1 MPPSKRR
8 ILFVEDD
15 ADTRELV
22 SFVLRQAN
30 YEVVIAENNDK
41 ALPLARTMH
50 FDLYMID
57 NWMPG
62 GSGIDL
68 CERLRE
74 FDSSTPILFYSGAA
88 YDQDKRAAFAAGA
101 QGYLTKPVEND
112 RLISEI
118 SKLISEVRRK
128 NADASLDDQ
137 TPRLRLVL
145 AAKGAG
151 NHSLD

>member
-8 ILFVEDD
+8 ILYVEDD

-22 SFVLRQAN
+22 SFVLRQEN
-30 YEVVIAENNDK
+30 YDVVLAENNDK
-41 ALPLARTMH
+41 ALLLARTMH

-68 CERLRE
+68 CKRLRE

-112 RLISEI
+112 RLISEV
-118 SKLISEVRRK
+118 SKLISEVRRM
-128 NADASLDDQ
+128 NAGANSPIVERNGQKQPTLAI
-137 TPRLRLVL
+137 RLSR
-145 AAKGAG
+145 
-151 NHSLD
+151 

>member
-8 ILFVEDD
+8 ILYVEDD

-22 SFVLRQAN
+22 SFVLRQEN
-30 YEVVIAENNDK
+30 YDVVLAENNDK
-41 ALPLARTMH
+41 ALLLARTMH

-74 FDSSTPILFYSGAA
+74 FDPNTPILFYSGAA
-88 YDQDKRAAFAAGA
+88 YDRDKRAAFAAGA

-112 RLISEI
+112 RLISEV
-118 SKLISEVRRK
+118 SKLVSEVRRM
-128 NADASLDDQ
+128 NAGANSPIVERDGQKQPTLAI
-137 TPRLRLVL
+137 RLSR
-145 AAKGAG
+145 
-151 NHSLD
+151 

>member
-1 MPPSKRR
+1 MPPSKRK
-8 ILFVEDD
+8 ILYVEDD

-22 SFVLRQAN
+22 SFVLRQEN
-30 YEVVIAENNDK
+30 YEVVLAENNDN
-41 ALPLARTMH
+41 ALLLARTMH

-112 RLISEI
+112 RLISEV
-118 SKLISEVRRK
+118 SKLVSEVRRI
-128 NADASLDDQ
+128 NAGTSSPIVERNGQRQPALAS
-137 TPRLRLVL
+137 RLSR
-145 AAKGAG
+145 
-151 NHSLD
+151 

>member
-8 ILFVEDD
+8 ILYVEDD
-15 ADTRELV
+15 TDTRELV
-22 SFVLRQAN
+22 SFVLRQEN
-30 YEVVIAENNDK
+30 YDVVLAENNDK
-41 ALPLARTMH
+41 ALLLARTMH

-88 YDQDKRAAFAAGA
+88 YDQDKLAAFAAGA

-112 RLISEI
+112 RLISEV
-118 SKLISEVRRK
+118 STLVSEARK
-128 NADASLDDQ
+128 IDADANSPLVETNSQ
-137 TPRLRLVL
+137 RQPTLPIRLSR
-145 AAKGAG
+145 
-151 NHSLD
+151 

>member
-8 ILFVEDD
+8 ILYVEDD

-22 SFVLRQAN
+22 SFVLRQEN
-30 YEVVIAENNDK
+30 YDVVLAENNDN
-41 ALPLARTMH
+41 ALLLARTIH

-74 FDSSTPILFYSGAA
+74 FDSNTPILFYSGAA

-112 RLISEI
+112 RLISEV
-118 SKLISEVRRK
+118 SKLISEVRRM
-128 NADASLDDQ
+128 NAGANSPIVERNGQKQPTLAI
-137 TPRLRLVL
+137 RLSR
-145 AAKGAG
+145 
-151 NHSLD
+151 

>member
-8 ILFVEDD
+8 ILYVEDD

-22 SFVLRQAN
+22 SFVLRQEN
-30 YEVVIAENNDK
+30 YDVVLAENNDK
-41 ALPLARTMH
+41 ALLLARTMH

-112 RLISEI
+112 RLISEV
-118 SKLISEVRRK
+118 SKLVSEVRRM
-128 NADASLDDQ
+128 NAGANSPIVERNGQKQPTLAI
-137 TPRLRLVL
+137 RLSR
-145 AAKGAG
+145 
-151 NHSLD
+151 

>member
-8 ILFVEDD
+8 ILYVEDD

-22 SFVLRQAN
+22 SFVLGQEN
-30 YEVVIAENNDK
+30 YDVVLAENNDN
-41 ALPLARTMH
+41 ALLLARTMH

-74 FDSSTPILFYSGAA
+74 FDPSTPILFYSGAA

-101 QGYLTKPVEND
+101 QGYLTKPVENVQ
-112 RLISEI
+112 LIYKRICICIPI
-118 SKLISEVRRK
+118 SR
-128 NADASLDDQ
+128 
-137 TPRLRLVL
+137 
-145 AAKGAG
+145 
-151 NHSLD
+151 

>member
-8 ILFVEDD
+8 ILYVEDD

-22 SFVLRQAN
+22 SFVLRQEN
-30 YEVVIAENNDK
+30 YDVVLAENNDN
-41 ALPLARTMH
+41 ALLLARTMH

-74 FDSSTPILFYSGAA
+74 FDPSTPILFYSGAA

-101 QGYLTKPVEND
+101 QGYVTKPVEND
-112 RLISEI
+112 RLISEV
-118 SKLISEVRRK
+118 SKLVSEVRTINGGANSPIVER
-128 NADASLDDQ
+128 NGQRQPTLAI
-137 TPRLRLVL
+137 RLSR
-145 AAKGAG
+145 
-151 NHSLD
+151 

>member
-8 ILFVEDD
+8 ILYVEDD

-22 SFVLRQAN
+22 SFVLRQEN
-30 YEVVIAENNDK
+30 YDVVLAENNDK
-41 ALPLARTMH
+41 ALLLARTMH

-74 FDSSTPILFYSGAA
+74 FDPNTPILFYSGAA
-88 YDQDKRAAFAAGA
+88 YDRDKRAAFAAGA

-112 RLISEI
+112 RLISEV
-118 SKLISEVRRK
+118 SKLVSEVRRM
-128 NADASLDDQ
+128 NAGANSPIVEGNGQKQPTLAI
-137 TPRLRLVL
+137 RLSR
-145 AAKGAG
+145 
-151 NHSLD
+151 

>member
-8 ILFVEDD
+8 ILYVEDD

-22 SFVLRQAN
+22 SFVLRQEN
-30 YEVVIAENNDK
+30 YDVVLAENNDN
-41 ALPLARTMH
+41 ALLLARTMH

-68 CERLRE
+68 CKRLRE

-112 RLISEI
+112 RLISEV
-118 SKLISEVRRK
+118 SKLISEVRRI
-128 NADASLDDQ
+128 NADGNSLTVERIGKRQ
-137 TPRLRLVL
+137 PALPIRLSR
-145 AAKGAG
+145 
-151 NHSLD
+151 

>member
-8 ILFVEDD
+8 ILYVEDD

-22 SFVLRQAN
+22 SFVLRQEN
-30 YEVVIAENNDK
+30 YDVVLAENNDK
-41 ALPLARTMH
+41 ALLLARTTH

-88 YDQDKRAAFAAGA
+88 YDQDKQAAFAVGA

-112 RLISEI
+112 RLISEV
-118 SKLISEVRRK
+118 SKLISEVRRI
-128 NADASLDDQ
+128 NAGANSLTVERNGQ
-137 TPRLRLVL
+137 RQPTLPIRLSR
-145 AAKGAG
+145 
-151 NHSLD
+151 

>member
-8 ILFVEDD
+8 ILYVEDD

-22 SFVLRQAN
+22 SFVLRQEN
-30 YEVVIAENNDK
+30 YDVVLAENNDK
-41 ALPLARTMH
+41 ALLLARTTH

-68 CERLRE
+68 CKRLRE

-88 YDQDKRAAFAAGA
+88 YDDDKKRGIEAGA
-101 QGYLTKPVEND
+101 NAYVTKPDVDGLLGRVTE
-112 RLISEI
+112 
-118 SKLISEVRRK
+118 
-128 NADASLDDQ
+128 
-137 TPRLRLVL
+137 LVSP
-145 AAKGAG
+145 ANCVAT
-151 NHSLD
+151 

>member
-8 ILFVEDD
+8 ILYVEDD

-22 SFVLRQAN
+22 SFVLRQEN
-30 YEVVIAENNDK
+30 YDVVLAENNDN
-41 ALPLARTMH
+41 ALLLARTMH

-101 QGYLTKPVEND
+101 QGYLTKPVENVQ
-112 RLISEI
+112 
-118 SKLISEVRRK
+118 LISEVSNLISKARSI
-128 NADASLDDQ
+128 NASANSPIVERNSQRQPTL
-137 TPRLRLVL
+137 PIRLSR
-145 AAKGAG
+145 
-151 NHSLD
+151 

>member
-8 ILFVEDD
+8 ILYVEDD

-22 SFVLRQAN
+22 SFVLRQEN
-30 YEVVIAENNDK
+30 YDVVLAENNDN
-41 ALPLARTMH
+41 ALLLARTIH

-68 CERLRE
+68 CKRLRE

-112 RLISEI
+112 RLISEV
-118 SKLISEVRRK
+118 SKLISEVRRM
-128 NADASLDDQ
+128 NAGANSPIVERNGQKQPTLAI
-137 TPRLRLVL
+137 RLSR
-145 AAKGAG
+145 
-151 NHSLD
+151 

>member
-8 ILFVEDD
+8 ILYVDDD

-22 SFVLRQAN
+22 SFVLRQEN
-30 YEVVIAENNDK
+30 YDVVLAENNDK
-41 ALPLARTMH
+41 ALLLARTIH

-62 GSGIDL
+62 GSGVDL

-112 RLISEI
+112 RLISEV
-118 SKLISEVRRK
+118 SKLVSEVRRT
-128 NADASLDDQ
+128 NADANSPIVERNGQRQPTLAI
-137 TPRLRLVL
+137 RLSR
-145 AAKGAG
+145 
-151 NHSLD
+151 